1 MNTSMVRY
9 ILGYVLKLEAL
20 LLMFPCIVAGIYGE
34 KSGMA
39 ILFTAL
45 LCLIIG
51 FAFSV
56 KKPTNTT
63 IYLKEGCITTALSW
77 IILSIFGALPFV
89 FSGEIPNFTDALF
102 EVISGFTTTGA
113 SILSDVEVDFEK
125 VKKDLVDFSKDKDFV
140 VIEGAGGL
148 LCPAVKGM
156 LFSDVIKKLEQE
168 IVIVTTP
175 SLGRINHTLM
185 TIDCAYS
192 RGIKIKG
199 LIINKMPKNKTLSEE
214 NFVKELKMFTDVE
227 ILGIIPELKN
237 PTKKEI
243 VEAFKEVK
251 I

>member
-1 MNTSMVRY
+1 MN
-9 ILGYVLKLEAL
+9 
-20 LLMFPCIVAGIYGE
+20 
-34 KSGMA
+34 
-39 ILFTAL
+39 
-45 LCLIIG
+45 
-51 FAFSV
+51 
-56 KKPTNTT
+56 
-63 IYLKEGCITTALSW
+63 
-77 IILSIFGALPFV
+77 SIFVTGADTDIGKTFVSIGIALKKEAEGKRVGYFKPFQ
-89 FSGEIPNFTDALF
+89 SGAYEDINNKGTLKAPDLVELKKYSAMEAKYSYLF
-102 EVISGFTTTGA
+102 KGEVSPHLA